1 MKYLLSNTVK
11 YRVPTVND
19 VLKLREELENLDNGE
34 LVAFSYTTKYVKSK
48 GEIVEEYQVVKAQID
63 FNDVKEPENSEI
75 DVYYGTG
82 SLTF

>member
-11 YRVPTVND
+11 YRVPTVDD

-34 LVAFSYTTKYVKSK
+34 LVAFSYTTKYVKAK

-63 FNDVKEPENSEI
+63 FNDVKEPENSDI

>member
-11 YRVPTVND
+11 YRVPTVDD